1 MTKSL
6 QIFGVF
12 LSVAVVLVGSII
24 LMGMD
29 LEVVSRPLDPNA
41 LTWRVYYLGFRN
53 APNMFYIGCGLVAV
67 GLTFL
72 WFQKQR

>member
-1 MTKSL
+1 MKKGS

-12 LSVAVVLVGSII
+12 LSVVAVLIGSII

-29 LEVVSRPLDPNA
+29 LEIVSRPLDPNA
-41 LTWRVYYLGFRN
+41 STWRVYYLDFRN
-53 APNMFYIGCGLVAV
+53 APNMFYIGCGLVAA

-72 WFQKQR
+72 RCQKQS